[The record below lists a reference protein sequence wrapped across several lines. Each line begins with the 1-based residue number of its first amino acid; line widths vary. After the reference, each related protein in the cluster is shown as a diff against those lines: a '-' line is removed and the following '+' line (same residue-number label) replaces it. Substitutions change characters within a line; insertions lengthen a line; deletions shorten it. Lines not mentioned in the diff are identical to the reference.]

1 MCRPTVKQ
9 IGLRRDLQNGKPN
22 TVHTVVFRDLN
33 FRRKKQIS
41 GTFGAHRPVYLYV
54 CSAVSPRLCVGILIT
69 ALCENRRKYSN
80 SRKRMLRRLFY
91 NLSLSVA

>member
-22 TVHTVVFRDLN
+22 TVHTVVFSD

-41 GTFGAHRPVYLYV
+41 GTFGAHRPVYLY
-54 CSAVSPRLCVGILIT
+54 CLFSCFSPFVRWHSHYCV
-69 ALCENRRKYSN
+69 
-80 SRKRMLRRLFY
+80 
-91 NLSLSVA
+91 V